1 MWAIQAGPAI
11 MRRALGS
18 GIAYWLRATFTNDV
32 PAPMT
37 SPYVADIG
45 QLTLVD
51 PASQLSVSTGK
62 LQIAG
67 GSGAAWD
74 RGYYSTDGKP
84 RIAGRAL
91 VAAVTQASGS
101 AFGPLVWSRSAAIV
115 NPTIAGNADHGIRA
129 NAGSFWVY
137 INGVVTVQ
145 RAAPLGTDLA
155 VVLRAVG
162 GFYLQKVAG
171 VWILE
176 WVDNAQNTATLFP
189 VMSNFNGVGT
199 LDNVTGVD
207 FGGDWSTAYGIATNR
222 IAITANGEIT
232 TQIANAIVE
241 HTITAATGVTQE
253 LMIRRTDDNNC
264 WIVRMD
270 QTGSTIKLFQ
280 KQAGVETERATAAQT
295 FTNGVQYRVVAVC
308 FSNTIELYVAN
319 VAKGLYASATFNN
332 TATGV
337 KVSHAGVDLVAWPRF
352 PIVPNF

>member
-1 MWAIQAGPAI
+1 MWAIQSGAAA
-11 MRRALGS
+11 MRRALGVGVS
-18 GIAYWLRATFTNDV
+18 YWLRATFTADV

-51 PASQLSVSTGK
+51 PSSQLSVSSAK

-74 RGYYSTDGKP
+74 RGYYSADGKP
-84 RIAGRAL
+84 RIAGRSL

-115 NPTIAGNADHGIRA
+115 NLTIATNADHSIRA
-129 NAGSFWVY
+129 NAGNFWVY
-137 INGVVTVQ
+137 VNGTVIIQ
-145 RAAPLGTDLA
+145 HPMGTDLA
-155 VVLRAVG
+155 IVLRVTGA
-162 GFYLQKVAG
+162 FYLQKVAG
-171 VWILE
+171 VWTLE

-189 VMSNFNGVGT
+189 EMSNFNGVGT

-207 FGGDWSTAYGIATNR
+207 FGGAWSTAYGIATNR
-222 IAITANGEIT
+222 IAITSNGETT
-232 TQIANAIVE
+232 TQTADGIVE

-295 FTNGVQYRVVAVC
+295 FTNGTQYRVVAVC

-332 TATGV
+332 TATSV